1 MLTICSGCW
10 IVPKWCLSL
19 FWPHGVYRQAPLS
32 TGFPRQEYWSGLP
45 FPFAKDISN
54 PGNLPFKDMLRARFW
69 TRFFTL
75 NSFKRKYLNYSYFV
89 QSFNSVII
97 LKFNIL
103 ILKIFLNGG
112 RKTEMDFPGFESKCV
127 QL

>member
-1 MLTICSGCW
+1 MECTARLLCPRDFPGKNTGVGCLFLLQRIFPTQGTYHLKICY
-10 IVPKWCLSL
+10 VPGSELD
-19 FWPHGVYRQAPLS
+19 F
-32 TGFPRQEYWSGLP
+32 
-45 FPFAKDISN
+45 
-54 PGNLPFKDMLRARFW
+54 
-69 TRFFTL
+69 L